1 VSLAEASLLAAGGLV
16 AGVVNTLAGGGSI
29 LTVPLLVLTGLPGTL
44 ANGTN
49 RVGILVQNTMAAWSF
64 RREGVSGLRD
74 AWPVLVPVALGSLVG
89 ALWVSR
95 LAAETF
101 ERVFGVVMLLLLV
114 PTLGS
119 PRRAPHETPPRP
131 WPAWLSAFV
140 FLGIGLYGGS
150 VQAGVGLVL
159 VMALSRAGFDLV
171 RANSIKVVVIAVLA
185 VVAVPVF
192 IAARQVVWAPA
203 LVLAAGY
210 AAGGALGARIAVRGG
225 ERLIRPVMA
234 LAVLAMA
241 GRMLRL
247 Y

>member
-1 VSLAEASLLAAGGLV
+1 VSLAEASLLAVGGLV

-49 RVGILVQNTMAAWSF
+49 RVGILVQNTSAAWSF
-64 RREGVSGLRD
+64 RRDGVSGLQD
-74 AWPVLVPVALGSLVG
+74 VWPVLIPVATGSLLG
-89 ALWVSR
+89 ALWVSQ
-95 LAAETF
+95 LTSETF

-114 PTLGS
+114 PTLWS
-119 PRRAPHETPPRP
+119 PRRAPRETSARP
-131 WPAWLSAFV
+131 WPPLVSAIV

-171 RANSIKVVVIAVLA
+171 RANSIKVVVVAVLA
-185 VVAVPVF
+185 LVALPVF
-192 IAARQVVWAPA
+192 IAARQVAWAPA

-210 AAGGALGARIAVRGG
+210 ALGGALGARIAVRGG
-225 ERLIRPVMA
+225 ERVIRPVMT